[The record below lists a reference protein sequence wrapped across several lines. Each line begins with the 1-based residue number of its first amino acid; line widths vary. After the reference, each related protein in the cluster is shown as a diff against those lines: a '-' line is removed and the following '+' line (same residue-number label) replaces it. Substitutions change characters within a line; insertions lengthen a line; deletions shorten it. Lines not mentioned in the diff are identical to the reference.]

1 MADPT
6 MPLNAA
12 EISDREWIGAFD
24 GMLLGFEDTRSVDDH
39 TRLVAQRKLIQFF
52 WEQRRVGLKALG
64 NRITQVPLHEIDT
77 ETQKPYFKPKALLPM
92 IRTFLQAHRSTLKKA
107 HAKEVTRPTVEWPS
121 VPTSWDDVLP
131 TDHQTMENLHIFTS
145 TCLQHTPSKEW
156 TKPTSANASFVDKK
170 WANHFITTFWMS
182 IWDYP
187 NWLSSPHIWD
197 ARVEFGRIIGEAVD
211 QPDGFDF
218 PDGITQ
224 MDPKNPFYEHRP
236 NEGVGLE
243 TGVHGKFNRHLV
255 ESTTIALRN
264 RHRAGIQQMVK
275 HVKTFGTIV
284 GPDNDHYMPPRLL
297 KKLTSFLH
305 VRELQ
310 HVGIHVS
317 LIICN

>member
-1 MADPT
+1 M
-6 MPLNAA
+6 
-12 EISDREWIGAFD
+12 
-24 GMLLGFEDTRSVDDH
+24 
-39 TRLVAQRKLIQFF
+39 
-52 WEQRRVGLKALG
+52 
-64 NRITQVPLHEIDT
+64 HEIDT
-77 ETQKPYFKPKALLPM
+77 ETQKPYFKPKALLP
-92 IRTFLQAHRSTLKKA
+92 IICNFLQAHRSALKKA
-107 HAKEVTRPTVEWPS
+107 HAKQVTCPTVEWPP

-156 TKPTSANASFVDKK
+156 TKPTTANASFVDKK
-170 WANHFITTFWMS
+170 WAKHCITTFWTA

-187 NWLSSPHIWD
+187 NWLSSPDIWD
-197 ARVEFGRIIGEAVD
+197 ARVEFGRIIREAVD

-224 MDPKNPFYEHRP
+224 MDPKNQYYEPRP
-236 NEGVGLE
+236 NEGVGLD

-255 ESTTIALRN
+255 ESKTMALRKQ
-264 RHRAGIQQMVK
+264 HRASIQHMVK
-275 HVKTFGTIV
+275 HVKTFGSIV
-284 GPDNDHYMPPRLL
+284 GPDNNHYMPPRLL

-305 VRELQ
+305 VCESQ